1 MEIAQRTKF
10 EAVRSE
16 GRSHDVTILL
26 GYAAFA
32 LVFLILIYLDSQ
44 SSGTTAIDFSTMT
57 AFP

>member
-10 EAVRSE
+10 EAARNE
-16 GRSHDVTILL
+16 GKSHDVTILL
-26 GYAAFA
+26 GYAAVA

-44 SSGTTAIDFSTMT
+44 SAGTTAIDFSAMT